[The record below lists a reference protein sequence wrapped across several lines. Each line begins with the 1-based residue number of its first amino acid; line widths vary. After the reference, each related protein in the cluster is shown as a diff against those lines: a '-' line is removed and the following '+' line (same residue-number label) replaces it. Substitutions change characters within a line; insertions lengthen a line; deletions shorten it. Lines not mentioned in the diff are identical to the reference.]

1 LGYAPCEATASCVP
15 GNEDV
20 KHGKGS
26 KAMAMNNQ
34 IPPIK
39 ADRSKSTGVLGVAG
53 KSFQSF
59 QAFWAKINN
68 DWIFNFASGLAYT
81 LIVAL
86 IPIIIAI
93 IALAGLIYGGLDPA
107 VQAGIIK
114 FIQNAFPPPIP
125 SEEIVSLALDALNKS
140 AGILG
145 AIAIVIAVIGGSGLF
160 LTMEGYF
167 AIIYRTRTRSLIPQY
182 VMAISMILL
191 FVLLMPLIIFAD
203 SLPSLLNSLLK
214 TTPISQIPGYSSFV
228 GLGSIIAGLF
238 ITWGLIEIIY
248 LVVPN
253 KHISFRN
260 SWFGALLAAVAIQ
273 AYLLLFPVYVTH
285 FLSGYSGTIGFTLIF
300 LFFFYYFALILLIGA
315 EINAFFGEG
324 IPPTAANLA
333 GIVQD
338 HASQPP
344 TTNSGPVNNTEN

>member
-1 LGYAPCEATASCVP
+1 
-15 GNEDV
+15 
-20 KHGKGS
+20 
-26 KAMAMNNQ
+26 MAMNNQ
-34 IPPIK
+34 TPPIK
-39 ADRSKSTGVLGVAG
+39 ADHSKSRGALRVAG

-59 QAFWAKINN
+59 QAFWAKISN

-86 IPIIIAI
+86 IPMIIAI
-93 IALAGLIYGGLDPA
+93 IALAGFIYGGLDPT

-114 FIQNAFPPPIP
+114 SIQNAFPPPIP
-125 SEEIVSLALDALNKS
+125 SEEIVRLALDSLNKS

-145 AIAIVIAVIGGSGLF
+145 IIAIVMAVIGGSGLF
-160 LTMEGYF
+160 ITMEGYF
-167 AIIYRTRTRSLIPQY
+167 AIIYRTRTRSFIPQY
-182 VMAISMILL
+182 VMAIGMLL
-191 FVLLMPLIIFAD
+191 IFVLLTPFIIFAD
-203 SLPSLLNSLLK
+203 SLPALVHSMLQA
-214 TTPISQIPGYSSFV
+214 TPISQIPGYDFFID
-228 GLGSIIAGLF
+228 LGGIIAGS
-238 ITWGLIEIIY
+238 IVSWGLMEIIY

-273 AYLLLFPVYVTH
+273 AYLLLFPFYVTH

-300 LFFFYYFALILLIGA
+300 LFFFYYFALILLAGA

-324 IPPTAANLA
+324 IPPTVSNLA

-338 HASQPP
+338 QAGRP
-344 TTNSGPVNNTEN
+344 

>member
-1 LGYAPCEATASCVP
+1 MAT
-15 GNEDV
+15 
-20 KHGKGS
+20 
-26 KAMAMNNQ
+26 NNRT
-34 IPPIK
+34 PPIK
-39 ADRSKSTGVLGVAG
+39 ADHSKSTGVLRVAG
-53 KSFQSF
+53 KSFHSF

-93 IALAGLIYGGLDPA
+93 IALAGFIYGGLDPTVKA
-107 VQAGIIK
+107 DIIK
-114 FIQNAFPPPIP
+114 FIQNAFPSPIP
-125 SEEIVSLALDALNKS
+125 SEEIVSLALDSLNKS

-145 AIAIVIAVIGGSGLF
+145 IIAIVIAVIGGSGLF

-167 AIIYRTRTRSLIPQY
+167 DIIYRTRTRSLIPQY

-203 SLPSLLNSLLK
+203 SFPSLLNSLLK

-228 GLGSIIAGLF
+228 SLGSIIAGLF

-248 LVVPN
+248 VVVPN
-253 KHISFRN
+253 KHISFRK

-273 AYLLLFPVYVTH
+273 AYLLLFPFYVTR
-285 FLSGYSGTIGFTLIF
+285 FLSGYSGTIGLVIIF
-300 LFFFYYFALILLIGA
+300 LFFYYYFALILLIGA

-338 HASQPP
+338 QASQRPP
-344 TTNSGPVNNTEN
+344 T

>member
-1 LGYAPCEATASCVP
+1 MAT
-15 GNEDV
+15 
-20 KHGKGS
+20 
-26 KAMAMNNQ
+26 NNQ

-39 ADRSKSTGVLGVAG
+39 ADHSKSTGVLGFAG
-53 KSFQSF
+53 KSFQAL

-68 DWIFNFASGLAYT
+68 DWIFSFASGLAYT

-86 IPIIIAI
+86 IPMIIAI
-93 IALAGLIYGGLDPA
+93 IALAGLIYGRLDPA

-114 FIQNAFPPPIP
+114 FIQDAFPPPIP
-125 SEEIVSLALDALNKS
+125 SEEIVSLALDSLNKS

-145 AIAIVIAVIGGSGLF
+145 AIAIIVAVIGGSGLF
-160 LTMEGYF
+160 ITMEGYF
-167 AIIYRTRTRSLIPQY
+167 DIIYRTRTRSFIPQY

-203 SLPSLLNSLLK
+203 SLPALLNAILK
-214 TTPISQIPGYSSFV
+214 TTPISQIPGYNFFV
-228 GLGSIIAGLF
+228 GLGGILAGTFIA
-238 ITWGLIEIIY
+238 WGLIEIIY
-248 LVVPN
+248 VVVPN
-253 KHISFRN
+253 KHISFRK
-260 SWFGALLAAVAIQ
+260 SWFGALLAAVANQ
-273 AYLLLFPVYVTH
+273 VYLLLFPFYVTH

-324 IPPTAANLA
+324 IPPTAGNLA

-338 HASQPP
+338 QAGQVTP
-344 TTNSGPVNNTEN
+344 T